1 MQLVVVAGGK
11 GTRLKDRLGDLPKPM
26 VVIGGKPLLEHL
38 VLLAARHNIKDIL
51 ILSGYGA
58 GFIEDYF
65 RGGEQWGVHIRY
77 RREEQPLGTAG
88 AVLNAFDDLD
98 GAFLLMYG
106 DTMMNV
112 NLERFAASHPP
123 EAAASLFVHP
133 NDHPQDSDLVEIA
146 PSGRVRAFHPYPH
159 SEGEFFGNL
168 VNAALYVIRKDS
180 LQPFVPQLSSL
191 NRPLDFG
198 KHVFPALLKQGAWL
212 QAYVSREYIKDA
224 GTPQRLDQVE
234 QHLRSGRIARGSFD
248 TPAPAIFLD
257 RDGTLNDERGFLTSP
272 EALELLPDVASAVR
286 AINQSGRLAVLIT
299 NQPVIARG
307 DCTPDELLRIHNK
320 LEWLLG
326 QSHAF
331 LDAIYYCPHHPDSGF
346 PGERPELK
354 FSCGC
359 RKPAPG
365 LLAQATKD
373 LNIDKA
379 QSWMVG
385 DRASDVEAAAN
396 FGIRSALV
404 RTGQGRHVS
413 PECRPDVVAETLNEA
428 VEAILSQPVISR

>member
-11 GTRLKDRLGDLPKPM
+11 GTRLKDRLGDLPKSDG
-26 VVIGGKPLLEHL
+26 VIGGKPLLEHL

-58 GFIEDYF
+58 SFIEDYF

-159 SEGEFFGNL
+159 SEGEFFSNL
-168 VNAALYVIRKDS
+168 VNAALYLIRKDS
-180 LQPFVPQLSSL
+180 LQPFVPELVSL

-224 GTPQRLDQVE
+224 GTPERLDQVE
-234 QHLRSGRIARGSFD
+234 EHFHSGRIGHGSIRHTGTGDLSRPRRNVKRRARFFDLARGARATAGSGFGSACHQSIRP
-248 TPAPAIFLD
+248 TCRLD
-257 RDGTLNDERGFLTSP
+257 YQSAGDRPRRLHTRRIAANSQQTRMAAGPIACISRRNL
-272 EALELLPDVASAVR
+272 LLPPSSR
-286 AINQSGRLAVLIT
+286 QR
-299 NQPVIARG
+299 
-307 DCTPDELLRIHNK
+307 
-320 LEWLLG
+320 
-326 QSHAF
+326 
-331 LDAIYYCPHHPDSGF
+331 F
-346 PGERPELK
+346 PGRT
-354 FSCGC
+354 S
-359 RKPAPG
+359 
-365 LLAQATKD
+365 
-373 LNIDKA
+373 
-379 QSWMVG
+379 
-385 DRASDVEAAAN
+385 RA
-396 FGIRSALV
+396 
-404 RTGQGRHVS
+404 
-413 PECRPDVVAETLNEA
+413 
-428 VEAILSQPVISR
+428 